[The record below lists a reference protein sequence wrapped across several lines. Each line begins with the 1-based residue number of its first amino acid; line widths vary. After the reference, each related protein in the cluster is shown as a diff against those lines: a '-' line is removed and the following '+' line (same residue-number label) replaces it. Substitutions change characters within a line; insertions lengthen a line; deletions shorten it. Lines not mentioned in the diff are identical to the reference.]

1 MFTNLRNRIKEL
13 ARNAVF
19 AAERELGSGNG
30 QEKKKLAINYIVKNL
45 PFSDIVKSVI
55 SILLSSFIDDAV
67 ELAVKYMNSVPKE
80 QGE

>member
-1 MFTNLRNRIKEL
+1 MVRK
-13 ARNAVF
+13 
-19 AAERELGSGNG
+19 
-30 QEKKKLAINYIVKNL
+30 KKKLAINYIVKNL